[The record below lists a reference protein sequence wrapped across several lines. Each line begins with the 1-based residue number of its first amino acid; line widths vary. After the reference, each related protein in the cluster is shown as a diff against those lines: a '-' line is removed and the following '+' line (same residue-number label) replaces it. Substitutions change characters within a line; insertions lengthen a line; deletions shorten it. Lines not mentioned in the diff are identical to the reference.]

1 MKKTTTETPFSIK
14 EILNMEVAPALG
26 CTEPAA
32 VALCAAAAGSLIP
45 RKGLNQMDLWLSTNL
60 YKNAFAVAIPGA
72 KGATGIDLAAALGL
86 ACGDP
91 YQGLLVLEPINAKAI
106 QTARQWIHAGRVR
119 VHLLARR
126 KGIFVRCRLTRGRQT
141 AEAVIRDTHDN
152 LVELKLNGRR
162 IASHPLLTG
171 MRKDHRCL
179 QKLEEFLRDRS
190 LEDMLE
196 MVDHLDR
203 DDFDFVM
210 RGVRYNLDLARHGLS
225 YGCGLGIGRTLD
237 RLVRKRLLK
246 NDMILSAKR
255 LTSAASDARMSGVK
269 LPAMSSAGSGNHGLT
284 AILPIWAVKE
294 NLKISDRQ
302 KVLRAIALSHLI
314 TGFVK
319 AFTGRLSAVCGC
331 SIAAGAGASAG
342 VAYLL
347 EGNTRQIAAAIK
359 NLISDLAGVICDGA
373 KVSCSLKLATAAG
386 TAVQAALFAVH
397 GVDVSDNDGITG
409 LTSEQTTQNIAR
421 LSTQGMVETDR
432 TILQIMIDKQFSRK
446 DLGPVSS
453 CPKSCNGK
461 KTCS

>member
-1 MKKTTTETPFSIK
+1 MKKTPTATPFTVK
-14 EILNMEVAPALG
+14 EILSMEVAPALG

-32 VALCAAAAGSLIP
+32 VALCSAAAGSLIP
-45 RKGLNQMDLWLSTNL
+45 GKGLDQMDLWLSTNL
-60 YKNAFAVAIPGA
+60 YKNAFAVAIPGTE
-72 KGATGIDLAAALGL
+72 GATGIDLAAALGL

-91 YQGLLVLEPINAKAI
+91 RLGLLVLQPITPKAI
-106 QTARQWIHAGRVR
+106 RTARQWLQAGRVR

-126 KGIFVRCRLTRGRQT
+126 KGIFVRCKLTRVNKF
-141 AEAVIRDTHDN
+141 AEAVLRDTHDN

-162 IASHPLLTG
+162 IANHLLLTG
-171 MRKDHRCL
+171 TRNDHCGL

-190 LEDMLE
+190 LEDLLS
-196 MVDHLDR
+196 MVDDLDN
-203 DDFDFVM
+203 DDFNFVM
-210 RGVRYNLDLARHGLS
+210 QGVRYNLELAKHGLA
-225 YGCGLGIGRTLD
+225 YGCGLGIGRMLD
-237 RLVRKRLLK
+237 RLVRKRFLK

-284 AILPIWAVKE
+284 AILPIWAVRQH
-294 NLKISDRQ
+294 LRIADRR

-319 AFTGRLSAVCGC
+319 AFTGRLSSICGC
-331 SIAAGAGASAG
+331 SIAAGAGAAAG

-347 EGNTRQIAAAIK
+347 GGNTGQIAAAIK

-397 GVDVSDNDGITG
+397 GVDVSDNDGIIG
-409 LTSEQTTQNIAR
+409 RTSEQTTQNIAR
-421 LSTQGMVETDR
+421 LSTQGMVETDQ
-432 TILQIMIDKQFSRK
+432 TILQIMIEKQFNRNNIG
-446 DLGPVSS
+446 LVSP
-453 CPKSCNGK
+453 CPKTCIGK
-461 KTCS
+461 NICS

>member
-1 MKKTTTETPFSIK
+1 MKKTTPGTSFSIK

-45 RKGLNQMDLWLSTNL
+45 GKGFSRMDLWLSTNL

-72 KGATGIDLAAALGL
+72 EGATGIDLAAALGL
-86 ACGDP
+86 ACGNP
-91 YQGLLVLEPINAKAI
+91 RLGLLVLQPITPKAI
-106 QTARQWIHAGRVR
+106 QTARRWIQAGRVR

-126 KGIFVRCRLTRGRQT
+126 KGIFVRCKLTRANKS

-152 LVELKLNGRR
+152 LVDLKLNGIR
-162 IASHPLLTG
+162 IACHSLLTG
-171 MRKDHRCL
+171 TRKDHCGL
-179 QKLEEFLRDRS
+179 QKLEDFLRHQTLGD
-190 LEDMLE
+190 LLA

-203 DDFDFVM
+203 DDFEFVM
-210 RGVRYNLDLARHGLS
+210 RGVRYNLDLARHGLTF
-225 YGCGLGIGRTLD
+225 GCGLGIGRMLD
-237 RLVRKRLLK
+237 HLVRNRLLK

-284 AILPIWAVKE
+284 AILPIWAVQQH
-294 NLKISDRQ
+294 LRIADRR
-302 KVLRAIALSHLI
+302 KALRAIALSHLI
-314 TGFVK
+314 TGYVK

-331 SIAAGAGASAG
+331 SIAAGAGAAAG

-347 EGNTRQIAAAIK
+347 GGNTSQIAAAIK

-397 GVDVSDNDGITG
+397 GVDVSDSDGITG
-409 LTSEQTTQNIAR
+409 RTSEQTTQNIAR
-421 LSTQGMVETDR
+421 LSTQGMVETDQ

-446 DLGPVSS
+446 DLGSASP
-453 CPKSCNGK
+453 CPRSCNGK